1 MQTNSNEPIV
11 TFSVPMS
18 QDDVREWILAKAKLI
33 NHLKRLQADR
43 DNKQAEL
50 EKLDEE
56 IAECMDM
63 CAVTVSAW
71 LNFKCVGY

>member
-1 MQTNSNEPIV
+1 MQTNLNEPIV

-18 QDDVREWILAKAKLI
+18 QDDVREWILEKAKQI
-33 NHLKRLQADR
+33 NNLQKLRNER
-43 DNKQAEL
+43 DELQSKL

-71 LNFKCVGY
+71 LN

>member
-18 QDDVREWILAKAKLI
+18 QDDVREWILEKAKQI
-33 NHLKRLQADR
+33 NNLQKLRNER
-43 DNKQAEL
+43 DELQSKL

-56 IAECMDM
+56 IAECVDM
-63 CAVTVSAW
+63 CAVTVSA
-71 LNFKCVGY
+71 

>member
-1 MQTNSNEPIV
+1 MQANSNEPIV

-18 QDDVREWILAKAKLI
+18 QDDVREWILTKAKQI
-33 NHLKRLQADR
+33 NNLQKLREER
-43 DNKQAEL
+43 DNLQSKL

-63 CAVTVSAW
+63 CAVTVSA
-71 LNFKCVGY
+71 

>member
-33 NHLKRLQADR
+33 NQLKRLQTDR

-63 CAVTVSAW
+63 CAVTISA
-71 LNFKCVGY
+71 